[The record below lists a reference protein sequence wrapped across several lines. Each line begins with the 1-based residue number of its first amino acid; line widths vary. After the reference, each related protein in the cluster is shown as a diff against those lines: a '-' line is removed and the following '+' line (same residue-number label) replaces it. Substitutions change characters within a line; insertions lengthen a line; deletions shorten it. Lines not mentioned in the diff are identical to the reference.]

1 MANSDFAS
9 NGLLGAGLLQSL
21 TAAQMANVGVRLGQ
35 RQEGTNGAEW
45 VFTLFT
51 GGVTGPGYATGIDA
65 AFNAVMITTA
75 NAGGQGLRVG
85 IASIAH
91 PAGNYGWVRVTGP
104 CSIML
109 AAGTAQRSQLNTTA
123 NPGVL
128 GSDATAGSFKVNGL
142 TPQAAQASLGL
153 GPCLGGGGF
162 ITSTAN

>member
-21 TAAQMANVGVRLGQ
+21 TPAQMASVGVRLGQ
-35 RQEGTNGAEW
+35 RQEGVNGAEW
-45 VFTLFT
+45 IFCLFP

-65 AFNAVMITTA
+65 AFNGTMITTA

-85 IASIAH
+85 IPAVAH
-91 PAGNYGWVRVTGP
+91 AAGNYGWARVTGP
-104 CSIML
+104 CNAML
-109 AAGTAQRSQLNTTA
+109 AAGTTARSQLNTTA

-128 GSDATAGSFKVNGL
+128 GSDATAGSFKVNGI
-142 TPQAAQASLGL
+142 TPIAAQASLGL
-153 GPCLGGGGF
+153 GACMGGGGF